1 MPVTSP
7 NARIVCST
15 TEWAPEYD
23 EQIIDGL
30 RAFNRV
36 HLGPHERVFIKAVL
50 LDSEG
55 KVVGGALG
63 SVVIG
68 WLHVDALWVA
78 DSHRGNGY
86 GSRILR
92 TLEQE
97 SIPLGAKS
105 VYLETLGFQA
115 EGFYLKQ
122 GYAECGRIQNFAQ
135 DWDHIFLHKELT

>member
-1 MPVTSP
+1 MISP
-7 NARIVCST
+7 ETRIVCST
-15 TEWAPEYD
+15 TEWATEYD
-23 EQIIDGL
+23 DQIISGL
-30 RAFNRV
+30 RAFNKI
-36 HLGPHERVFIKAVL
+36 HLGPHERVFLKVAL

-78 DSHRGNGY
+78 DSFKGRGH
-86 GSRILR
+86 GSRVLR
-92 TLEQE
+92 ELEQA
-97 SIPLGAKS
+97 SVPLGAKQ

-122 GYAECGRIQNFAQ
+122 GYTECGRIPNFAQ
-135 DWDHIFLHKELT
+135 DWDHIFLHKPLA